1 MALSVLTDSERK
13 VYESMRTTTR
23 TKFEAA
29 FKKSGLPEM
38 TAKILAEIETLRKQN
53 DEIHDNTSWASKFIA
68 NVFKSGAGEAE
79 KKYPSRKR

>member
-38 TAKILAEIETLRKQN
+38 TSKILAEIETLRKQN
-53 DEIHDNTSWASKFIA
+53 AEIHATAKESQGFLSALF
-68 NVFKSGAGEAE
+68 SGLGQAVAE
-79 KKYPSRKR
+79 RKAKKK